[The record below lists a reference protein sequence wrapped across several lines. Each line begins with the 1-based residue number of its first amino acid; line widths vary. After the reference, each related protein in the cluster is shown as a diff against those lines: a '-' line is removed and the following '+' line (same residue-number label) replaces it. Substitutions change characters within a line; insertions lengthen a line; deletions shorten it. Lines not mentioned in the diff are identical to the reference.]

1 MITFEDLAEWPTKPL
16 REILSETPMAMIDYN
31 VINAMLRTKISQ
43 LVSDHNPRNTALLTA
58 YNDMNAMFGAKNSK
72 LESGHTPRNTDQ
84 SDLASEEYLLK
95 NGEKPFFTCL
105 DCGYLTITQQELS
118 DHFVSM
124 HAKVH
129 DGQSNVTLGIQRNS
143 IIDSGFKEEESFHG
157 LTQAQFKPGLRGK
170 SNEDLEKLT
179 SRVMAQM
186 NANCHGVKKGSK
198 NLSNRTAPYQCELC
212 DFTTNRKYDLK
223 GHKRCFHNGKLRNAH
238 KASKVVT
245 LKKAAQGGS

>member
-16 REILSETPMAMIDYN
+16 RKILSENPKAMIDYN

-58 YNDMNAMFGAKNSK
+58 YNDMNAMLGAKNSK

-118 DHFVSM
+118 DHFISM
-124 HAKVH
+124 H
-129 DGQSNVTLGIQRNS
+129 DGQSKVTLGIQRNS

-157 LTQAQFKPGLRGK
+157 LSQAQFKPVLREK
-170 SNEDLEKLT
+170 SNEDLDKLT
-179 SRVMAQM
+179 ARVMAQM
-186 NANCHGVKKGSK
+186 NGNCNGIEDGSK
-198 NLSNRTAPYQCELC
+198 NGYNMTAPYQCELC